1 MASEYCVLNTLLSLK
16 SKRCLFC
23 APDSKAYIY
32 YLDIKDEWTYWWVVI
47 FDIYLTNLYVY
58 MCFFCFSRF
67 LSLSLTEE
75 ALIGKHSVR
84 KLKGTAWFIWTFKGR
99 AIEKELECFYFRFT
113 LMAGF
118 LSQSGLSD
126 LCLEDVGV
134 LMQISPSAE
143 AILNRKYLKNICLL
157 SMLQILRNIS
167 LPSSSVMFGFLS
179 LWQLTK
185 CLKYVYHKENIFIWT

>member
-1 MASEYCVLNTLLSLK
+1 
-16 SKRCLFC
+16 
-23 APDSKAYIY
+23 
-32 YLDIKDEWTYWWVVI
+32 
-47 FDIYLTNLYVY
+47 
-58 MCFFCFSRF
+58 
-67 LSLSLTEE
+67 
-75 ALIGKHSVR
+75 
-84 KLKGTAWFIWTFKGR
+84 
-99 AIEKELECFYFRFT
+99 
-113 LMAGF
+113 MAGF

-179 LWQLTK
+179 L
-185 CLKYVYHKENIFIWT
+185 